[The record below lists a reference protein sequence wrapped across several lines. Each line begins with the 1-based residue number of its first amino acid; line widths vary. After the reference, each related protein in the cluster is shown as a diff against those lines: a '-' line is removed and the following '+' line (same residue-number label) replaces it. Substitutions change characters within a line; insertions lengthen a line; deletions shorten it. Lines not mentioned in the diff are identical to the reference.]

1 MENFVAILTN
11 NIIFGFSYSFNGFS
25 VCVNDDLI
33 LIKNNYRTWNRVKN
47 ISLKEIIH
55 TISQIDEIIHD
66 KTRLTILISLY
77 LRKRLSFTYLKRVL
91 QISDGSLFFHIK
103 KLDKEGHVKINKRI
117 VNQKPITEYTLTEK
131 GKTAIKNYIKTLSE
145 LLDFL
150 QEILEK

>member
-1 MENFVAILTN
+1 M
-11 NIIFGFSYSFNGFS
+11 
-25 VCVNDDLI
+25 
-33 LIKNNYRTWNRVKN
+33 KN